1 MYHVFAGFGDDSLGG
16 MRDYRGAFSTKEE
29 AIEATP
35 PEPGVE
41 RYTFYLDKL
50 RREIAAA
57 GGIFPGKTPKEAIEI
72 LRQTRE
78 QLYEEKYA
86 AHFRRQ

>member
-1 MYHVFAGFGDDSLGG
+1 M
-16 MRDYRGAFSTKEE
+16 KQ
-29 AIEATP
+29 AITVTP
-35 PEPGVE
+35 PGALEPGGE

-57 GGIFPGKTPKEAIEI
+57 GGIFPGKTRKEAIEM

-78 QLYEEKYA
+78 QIYEEKYV
-86 AHFRRQ
+86 AHFRRQRGGG